1 MITKRIKPTTEEMVN
16 YYLEVLYKTKKESH
30 RIYIQEMI
38 GYLLKENPY
47 PSIQVCETLK

>member
-1 MITKRIKPTTEEMVN
+1 MIIKRIKPTTEDMVN

-38 GYLLKENPY
+38 GFHLKENPY
-47 PSIQVCETLK
+47 PSNSVCETLR